1 MDAEEMSALRL
12 RVHLRRT
19 YLPYLVSSTT
29 PSRGHLDPRQ
39 KFPKVGT

>member
-19 YLPYLVSSTT
+19 YLVSSTT